1 MKRHLATYLLLLFS
15 LLAFGQDA
23 TKDAL
28 SKLGKHPIIIIDE
41 QQVSIHTL
49 AQFEPKDIA
58 RFTIL
63 HDTSATKKYGAIAE
77 DGAVIVET
85 IPFAKY
91 KFIKH
96 FKRISRDF
104 ESLYNQHPD
113 SMLVFILKD
122 SLLENDYEGDL
133 SLLCESNKVDRL
145 EIVSKDQLQSR
156 FNKLNW
162 LYGVVI
168 HTKEPEESTP
178 EQQD

>member
-1 MKRHLATYLLLLFS
+1 
-15 LLAFGQDA
+15 
-23 TKDAL
+23 
-28 SKLGKHPIIIIDE
+28 
-41 QQVSIHTL
+41 
-49 AQFEPKDIA
+49 
-58 RFTIL
+58 
-63 HDTSATKKYGAIAE
+63 
-77 DGAVIVET
+77 
-85 IPFAKY
+85 
-91 KFIKH
+91 
-96 FKRISRDF
+96 
-104 ESLYNQHPD
+104 
-113 SMLVFILKD
+113 MLVFILKD